1 MKTNHSRTLLEKIIC
16 LQRKIS
22 LPTTILFIG
31 IVSVLTLICLPGCAR
46 KSLSPFPPSLEDKP
60 VTIHVA
66 IYGGHSGII
75 LPNSTMPDDLRRLTS
90 RFNAFR
96 YIEFGW
102 GDEEY
107 YRDPETTVFIAV
119 KAALWPTASVLHLIG
134 INEDME
140 EYAAGPSIY
149 RIELSSEGFFALC
162 NSITATFSR
171 DKKGNSIALG
181 PDPVFIRHTLFYQAR
196 PKFFFPRTCNTWT
209 AKALKTAGMPIST
222 WASICVKNLARNIAI
237 HSRLI
242 TPAEEKE
249 RGTH

>member
-1 MKTNHSRTLLEKIIC
+1 MLKKRIC
-16 LQRKIS
+16 LQRNTS

-31 IVSVLTLICLPGCAR
+31 ILFVLALTCLPGCAR
-46 KSLSPFPPSLEDKP
+46 KSLSPFPSALEDKP

-75 LPNSTMPDDLRRLTS
+75 LTNSTIPDDLRRITS

-102 GDEEY
+102 GDEDF

-134 INEDME
+134 INETME
-140 EYAAGPSIY
+140 DYAAGPDIY
-149 RIELSSEGFFALC
+149 RIELSREGFFALC
-162 NSITATFSR
+162 NFITETFSR
-171 DKKGNSIALG
+171 DEKGNSIALG
-181 PDPVFIRHTLFYQAR
+181 PDPAFIRYTLFYQAR

-209 AKALKTAGMPIST
+209 AKVLQTAGMPIST
-222 WASICVKNLARNIAI
+222 WANICVKNLARNIAI
-237 HSRLI
+237 HGRRI
-242 TPAEEKE
+242 TPAEK
-249 RGTH
+249 RYLK